1 MIAFTLALLMLLV
14 QLVCASQMEG
24 GGGWSALG
32 GDRRDWSVPST
43 PTGDGPE
50 LDAFA
55 PPQAAESAPGPR
67 EPPEGFRRFP
77 GYFGGVKEEVERRRQ
92 FWRADWEKGVTHWS
106 KTLSAALFLMF
117 ATLFSTVALGALVEK
132 ATHRRTGLSELGL
145 GFARVRLRLR
155 VKSWGYKSGGAAR
168 SRCARTEPEPE
179 PEP

>member
-55 PPQAAESAPGPR
+55 PPQAVASEPGPR

-132 ATHRRTGLSELGL
+132 ATHRRIGLSELGL
-145 GFARVRLRLR
+145 WFAR
-155 VKSWGYKSGGAAR
+155 GYA
-168 SRCARTEPEPE
+168 
-179 PEP
+179 

>member
-1 MIAFTLALLMLLV
+1 M
-14 QLVCASQMEG
+14 ASE
-24 GGGWSALG
+24 
-32 GDRRDWSVPST
+32 
-43 PTGDGPE
+43 
-50 LDAFA
+50 
-55 PPQAAESAPGPR
+55 PGPR

-145 GFARVRLRLR
+145 GFGRVRLRLR
-155 VKSWGYKSGGAAR
+155 VKSWG
-168 SRCARTEPEPE
+168 
-179 PEP
+179 